1 MSFVVDSSVAL
12 SWCFED
18 EQTPATQALLE
29 RIAETGALAP
39 RHWPLEVLNG
49 LMMGERRKRIDAT
62 LRAGLTA
69 FLRDLP
75 INLDDETTLHV
86 WDVAQRLAGLYS
98 LTIYH
103 AVYLELARRKNLPLA
118 TLDRE
123 LRGACVNLGVPL
135 LGIDTP

>member
-1 MSFVVDSSVAL
+1 
-12 SWCFED
+12 
-18 EQTPATQALLE
+18 
-29 RIAETGALAP
+29 
-39 RHWPLEVLNG
+39 
-49 LMMGERRKRIDAT
+49 MMGERRKRIDAT

-118 TLDRE
+118 TLDR
-123 LRGACVNLGVPL
+123 GVNLSVPL